1 MDIAAYFKRINYNG
15 PTTPTLET
23 LRGLQRAHLLAVP
36 FENLDIHLGRAI
48 ILDTASF
55 YHKIV
60 EERRGGFCYEMNG
73 LFSALLQSLG
83 FRVMLLSAGVGRKD
97 GSFGPEFDHLA
108 LLVELDRPYLVDV
121 GFGDGFREPLRLE
134 LEVEQA
140 QNGRTYRFIQ
150 AEERWT
156 LQEQTPE
163 KPWQNQYNF
172 SFQPRRLAD
181 FAGMCHFHQTSPDS
195 SFPRRPVCVIITPT
209 GKVQLI
215 QNQLAIQD
223 GAERQE
229 RVLAGPDEYI
239 RAGQQYFG
247 LELAQYHNRIA
258 EWNFWEPVKP

>member
-1 MDIAAYFKRINYNG
+1 MDVAAYLKRINYNG

-23 LRGLQRAHLLAVP
+23 LQGLHRAHLRAVP

-48 ILDTASF
+48 ILDPNNF
-55 YHKIV
+55 YRKIV

-73 LFSALLQSLG
+73 LFAALLQNLG
-83 FRVMLLSAGVGRKD
+83 FQVTLLSAGVGRKD

-108 LLVELDRPYLVDV
+108 LLVELDRPYLADV

-140 QNGRTYRFIQ
+140 QNGRAYRFIQ
-150 AEERWT
+150 AGERWT

-163 KPWQNQYNF
+163 KPWENQYSF
-172 SFQPRRLAD
+172 SFQPRQLAD
-181 FAGMCHFHQTSPDS
+181 FAGMCQFHQTSPDS
-195 SFPRRPVCVIITPT
+195 SFPRRPVCVITTPT

-223 GAERQE
+223 ETERQE

-239 RAGQQYFG
+239 SAGQQYFG
-247 LELAQYHNRIA
+247 LELAQYRPWIA
-258 EWNFWEPVKP
+258 EWSFFKAQ